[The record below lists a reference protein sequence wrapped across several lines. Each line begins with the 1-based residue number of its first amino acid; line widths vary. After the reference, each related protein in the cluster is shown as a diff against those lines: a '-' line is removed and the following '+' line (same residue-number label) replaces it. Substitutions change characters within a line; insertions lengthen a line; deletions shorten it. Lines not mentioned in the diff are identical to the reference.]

1 MADKII
7 NVDIRTN
14 TTGVKSLKTELR
26 ETIQLLQ
33 QTTDPKAFEQLSL
46 KAAELKDRM
55 AEVNESVNALATGS
69 KYEKVT
75 KAFGEMGAG
84 LRDMDFDRVVSGSK
98 LFAKSA
104 SAITFKDAIG
114 SVKQMGSALMTVG
127 KAILTNPLFLIAGV
141 ITLIVVGIVK
151 LMDKLGI
158 LKKIFEFVGGAIDA
172 VVQGL
177 KDFLDWIGLTNFAAE
192 DAAERQAAAAKK
204 SADAQEA
211 ASKLVTAALDY
222 EIEKIKASGD
232 ESDEAFEKVLAA
244 EKEKRVQLQLTA
256 KERYLE
262 AKAAYDAA
270 LLKGELDREEIVA
283 LKDKAIEMK
292 AASEKAR
299 GDIEIGDIAADTARR
314 GRREK
319 NANEEKADYKARVE
333 AAKKFAQD
341 RLNAERLIEDLKVS
355 LIEDDTARELEAT
368 RVRFERLRENT
379 LTATTYTQEEKNKII
394 ALYNQQEIEAT
405 QKVWD
410 AVFQIQKDA
419 LEKMAL
425 LPAPEIDT
433 EGLEE
438 LVDVTIEQF
447 SKFDEWR
454 MRLEQTVNVTIEQF
468 SKLDT
473 WRIDFNKRW
482 KEDNEKLV
490 ADMTKNAQAN
500 MGVIQNLSDSIFAA
514 KLAQAKKGS
523 AEEERLARKQFDI
536 NKKLQIA
543 QALIQAPQAIM
554 AAYSSGSAIPIV
566 GAITGPLFA
575 AAAAITTAAQISK
588 IKNATFS
595 GGGSVG
601 GGAGA
606 SAPSVNVPQANMQP
620 STNLY
625 GQANQGNN
633 ASSDNPAINNNITVQ
648 AVVSE
653 SEVTGTQAKVNKMK
667 QAGVL

>member
-1 MADKII
+1 M
-7 NVDIRTN
+7 
-14 TTGVKSLKTELR
+14 
-26 ETIQLLQ
+26 
-33 QTTDPKAFEQLSL
+33 
-46 KAAELKDRM
+46 
-55 AEVNESVNALATGS
+55 
-69 KYEKVT
+69 
-75 KAFGEMGAG
+75 
-84 LRDMDFDRVVSGSK
+84 
-98 LFAKSA
+98 
-104 SAITFKDAIG
+104 
-114 SVKQMGSALMTVG
+114 
-127 KAILTNPLFLIAGV
+127 
-141 ITLIVVGIVK
+141 
-151 LMDKLGI
+151 
-158 LKKIFEFVGGAIDA
+158 
-172 VVQGL
+172 
-177 KDFLDWIGLTNFAAE
+177 
-192 DAAERQAAAAKK
+192 
-204 SADAQEA
+204 
-211 ASKLVTAALDY
+211 
-222 EIEKIKASGD
+222 
-232 ESDEAFEKVLAA
+232 
-244 EKEKRVQLQLTA
+244 
-256 KERYLE
+256 
-262 AKAAYDAA
+262 
-270 LLKGELDREEIVA
+270 
-283 LKDKAIEMK
+283 
-292 AASEKAR
+292 
-299 GDIEIGDIAADTARR
+299 
-314 GRREK
+314 
-319 NANEEKADYKARVE
+319 
-333 AAKKFAQD
+333 
-341 RLNAERLIEDLKVS
+341 KVS

>member
-158 LKKIFEFVGGAIDA
+158 LKKIFDFVGGAIDA

-379 LTATTYTQEEKNKII
+379 LTATTYTQEQKNKII

-425 LPAPEIDT
+425 LPAPEVDT
-433 EGLEE
+433 EGLEQV
-438 LVDVTIEQF
+438 VDVTIEQF
-447 SKFDEWR
+447 SKFDTWR
-454 MRLEQTVNVTIEQF
+454 M
-468 SKLDT
+468 
-473 WRIDFNKRW
+473 DFNKRW

>member
-158 LKKIFEFVGGAIDA
+158 LKKIFDFVGGAIDA

-299 GDIEIGDIAADTARR
+299 GDIEIGDIAADTARK

-425 LPAPEIDT
+425 LPAPEVDT
-433 EGLEE
+433 EGLEQV
-438 LVDVTIEQF
+438 VDVTIEQF
-447 SKFDEWR
+447 SKFDTWR
-454 MRLEQTVNVTIEQF
+454 M
-468 SKLDT
+468 
-473 WRIDFNKRW
+473 DFNKRW

-490 ADMTKNAQAN
+490 SDMTKNAQAN

-606 SAPSVNVPQANMQP
+606 SAPSVNVPQTNMQP

>member
-1 MADKII
+1 M
-7 NVDIRTN
+7 
-14 TTGVKSLKTELR
+14 
-26 ETIQLLQ
+26 
-33 QTTDPKAFEQLSL
+33 
-46 KAAELKDRM
+46 
-55 AEVNESVNALATGS
+55 
-69 KYEKVT
+69 
-75 KAFGEMGAG
+75 
-84 LRDMDFDRVVSGSK
+84 
-98 LFAKSA
+98 
-104 SAITFKDAIG
+104 
-114 SVKQMGSALMTVG
+114 
-127 KAILTNPLFLIAGV
+127 
-141 ITLIVVGIVK
+141 
-151 LMDKLGI
+151 
-158 LKKIFEFVGGAIDA
+158 
-172 VVQGL
+172 
-177 KDFLDWIGLTNFAAE
+177 DWIGLTNFAAE

-232 ESDEAFEKVLAA
+232 ESDEAFEKILAA

-270 LLKGELDREEIVA
+270 VLKGELDRDEIIA

-299 GDIEIGDIAADTARR
+299 NDIEIGDIAADTARK

-355 LIEDDTARELEAT
+355 LIEDDNYRELEAT

-379 LTATTYTQEEKNKII
+379 LSATTYTQEEKNKII
-394 ALYNQQEIEAT
+394 ALYNQQEVEAT
-405 QKVWD
+405 QKIWD
-410 AVFQIQKDA
+410 SIFQIQKDA
-419 LEKMAL
+419 LEEMAL

-438 LVDVTIEQF
+438 IVDVTIEQF
-447 SKFDEWR
+447 SKFDTWR
-454 MRLEQTVNVTIEQF
+454 MKFQE
-468 SKLDT
+468 
-473 WRIDFNKRW
+473 RW
-482 KEDNEKLV
+482 KAVNEQLV
-490 ADMTKNAQAN
+490 SDMTKNAQAN

-606 SAPSVNVPQANMQP
+606 SSPSVNMPQANVQP

-625 GQANQGNN
+625 GQAYQGNN

-653 SEVTGTQAKVNKMK
+653 SEVTSTQNKVNKMK
-667 QAGVL
+667 QSGVL